1 MSNEFVARKGL
12 ISLQTSSFKEDV
24 YVSGSLQVGTFLTSS
39 HLTVSGSAYI
49 SEGLTVDG
57 GLTASQFVVTNLRVT
72 ETTSLTGSV
81 SISGS
86 QSLIGDITSI
96 GSFTHTGSFLV
107 SGSTIQIG
115 NNTLLGNTLL
125 SGSLIISG
133 AAGANNPTI
142 KIYGD
147 TQHDGYIRFD
157 PVSTNIDPNIS
168 ASYIYVSGSTNDL
181 YFTQN
186 SDGYNNTTRLRW
198 LEGNL
203 YTGLLHGGRITV
215 QTGSTW
221 FSVSSGSG
229 IIVSLNSS
237 LNTDPYPTIEYVNW
251 GNFIS
256 QSLTYLSSS
265 IQTYIGIGSGGQLL
279 QQTTPYINGEFNTKI
294 LVGTVLHQNKSTVN
308 ASITYP
314 NLAYGYKQRTYDF
327 VKAFGPLRLSGLNLV
342 TTGSLGLNVGSGTA
356 WADGRNY
363 QTDPNNPSYIID
375 PGTAV
380 SKIFRYY
387 QSGSEF
393 VQDTNGG
400 LGYTE
405 IDPTKYVVNGVLT
418 NVGGD
423 YSIQRVFWYPNS
435 ATKGIVVYYG
445 NSKYNTIRT
454 AIDNINIEVFNE
466 VENTKQNA
474 VFLGSIIIAG
484 NGNFTNSNSYSII
497 PSGLFRSIGG
507 SGGGGNIPT
516 SRLSDLTDVF
526 ISGPTNGQPL
536 VYNNV
541 SLKWENNST
550 LTANLVGNASTST
563 TASYAF
569 TASYIDGGFY

>member
-24 YVSGSLQVGTFLTSS
+24 YVSGSLQVGTFVTSS

-57 GLTASQFVVTNLRVT
+57 GLTASQFIVTNLRVT

-107 SGSTIQIG
+107 SGSTTQIG
-115 NNTLLGNTLL
+115 NNTLLGNTIL
-125 SGSLIISG
+125 SGSLIVSG
-133 AAGANNPTI
+133 AFGTNNPTI
-142 KIYGD
+142 RIYGD
-147 TQHDGYIRFD
+147 TTHDGYIRFD
-157 PVSTNIDPNIS
+157 PVSTNIDPYVS
-168 ASYIYVSGSTNDL
+168 ASYLYVSGSTNDL

-186 SDGYNNTTRLRW
+186 GNGYNNTTRLRW

-203 YTGLLHGGRITV
+203 YTGLLSGGRITV

-221 FSVSSGSG
+221 FNVNSGSG
-229 IIVSLNSS
+229 IIVNLNASYDD
-237 LNTDPYPTIEYVNW
+237 DPYPTIEYVSWNS
-251 GNFIS
+251 FIS
-256 QSLTYLSSS
+256 QSLTYLTSS
-265 IQTYIGIGSGGQLL
+265 IQTYIGIGAGGQLI
-279 QQTTPYINGEFNTKI
+279 QQNTPYVDGEHNTKI
-294 LVGTVLHQNKSTVN
+294 LIGTVLHQNQSTVN
-308 ASITYP
+308 ANINYP

-327 VKAFGPLRLSGLNLV
+327 VKAFGPLKLSGLNIIV
-342 TTGSLGLNVGSGTA
+342 TGSLGLNVGSGTA

-363 QTDPNNPSYIID
+363 QNDPNNPSYIID

-387 QSGSEF
+387 QSGSVF
-393 VQDTNGG
+393 IQDTNGG

-405 IDPTKYVVNGVLT
+405 IDPTKYVVDGVLT

-445 NSKYNTIRT
+445 NGSYNTIRT

-474 VFLGSIIIAG
+474 VFLGAIIIAG
-484 NGNFTNSNSYSII
+484 NGDFTNSNNYSII
-497 PSGLFRSIGG
+497 PGGLFRSIGG

-516 SRLSDLTDVF
+516 SRLSDLVDVL

-536 VYNNV
+536 VYNDV
-541 SLKWENNST
+541 SLKWENKST
-550 LTANLVGNASTST
+550 LTADLIGNASTST